1 MNYQEEIEEYR
12 TEINR
17 LNEEILD
24 KIEERVQVAK
34 NIGEIKQRY
43 GKPIIDRKREDKVI
57 EQVRKLAVERDLD
70 PEKVSA
76 IFRKIIDLCV
86 EAEERL

>member
-1 MNYQEEIEEYR
+1 MSYQEEIEKYR

-17 LNEEILD
+17 LNEEILNE
-24 KIEERVQVAK
+24 IGERVQVARK
-34 NIGEIKQRY
+34 IGEIKKRY
-43 GKPIIDRKREDKVI
+43 GKPIVDREREEKVI
-57 EQVRKLAVERDLD
+57 EQVQKLAEERELD
-70 PEKVSA
+70 PERVSA